1 MIKVLSYTEFKSLES
16 ALGTFTKKEA
26 AVLCLLMYCGL
37 RVGELCELT
46 YGDLVFVNEELIE
59 LHVNAHVSKT
69 GVGRSVP
76 VPAMARY
83 FLSVYFDWALLS
95 SDPFPEVCYL
105 FRGYSKRSYMAT
117 RSVRQLV
124 MRCAFK
130 ILHKKVTPHM
140 LRHTYATLLL
150 KYANIREVQML
161 LGHKKLSSTQIYT
174 HPNMQDLSKSV
185 NKTFS

>member
-16 ALGTFTKKEA
+16 ALGTFDRKEA
-26 AVLCLLMYCGL
+26 AVLCLLMYCGI
-37 RVGELCELT
+37 RVGELCQLT

-59 LHVNAHVSKT
+59 LHVKADVSKT
-69 GVGRSVP
+69 GIGRSVP

-83 FLSVYFDWALLS
+83 FLSKHFVPRSIS
-95 SDPFPEVCYL
+95 SLDTIHDVHVFPGMAG
-105 FRGYSKRSYMAT
+105 RDYMST
-117 RSVRQLV
+117 HGVRQLV
-124 MRCAFK
+124 NRCAFNV
-130 ILHKKVTPHM
+130 LHKKVTPHV